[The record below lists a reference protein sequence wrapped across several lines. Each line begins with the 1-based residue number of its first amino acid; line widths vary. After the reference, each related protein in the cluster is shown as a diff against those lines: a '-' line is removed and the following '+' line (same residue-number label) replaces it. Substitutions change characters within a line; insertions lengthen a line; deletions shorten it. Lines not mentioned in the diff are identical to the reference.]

1 MSPYTKRILMLI
13 PLALLAVSAGWIV
26 YAKYEEQ
33 LVLNRSLKKRI
44 ANTQS
49 QIEQVNQDAKHF
61 EDDVIAKMKRNVPVH
76 PVGNSPLN
84 ESTLK
89 ERGVPILLEQLLD
102 ERQAIALYAE
112 HDLFRLNF
120 TQEETTQVVTK
131 LIDKLNDPQHVHH
144 VTNVFWRLKVD
155 PKEVVPKLVAAIDR
169 DTFENLPIMS
179 VRIRMFD
186 PEYNLLPLFIE
197 ALKQQDVEGEEL
209 IRRGLMS
216 RYFQRHELEKMLK
229 RAIAESSDFQEV
241 AQLQHWV
248 EYVQAGPTQ
257 QPSTGPVTSY

>member
-33 LVLNRSLKKRI
+33 LVLNRSLKMQI
-44 ANTQS
+44 ANTQT

-120 TQEETTQVVTK
+120 TQEETTQIVTK
-131 LIDKLNDPQHVHH
+131 LIDKLNNPQHIHH

-197 ALKQQDVEGEEL
+197 ALKQQDIGGEEL
-209 IRRGLMS
+209 IRQGLMS

-229 RAIAESSDFQEV
+229 KAIAESSDSHEI
-241 AQLQHWV
+241 ARLQQWV
-248 EYVQAGPTQ
+248 EYAQTDPTQ
-257 QPSTGPVTSY
+257 QPSTGPTTSY